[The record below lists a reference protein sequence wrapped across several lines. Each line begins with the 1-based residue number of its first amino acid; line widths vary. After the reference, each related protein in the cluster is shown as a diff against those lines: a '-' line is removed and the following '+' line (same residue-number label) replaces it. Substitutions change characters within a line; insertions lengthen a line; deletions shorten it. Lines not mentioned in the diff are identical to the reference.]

1 MAGLPADGAVWCVR
15 SMAMGGRGAS
25 MGPSRTS
32 KAAMY
37 RKILVP
43 VDGSATAAR
52 GLEEATALARTSGAQ
67 LVLLHVVDA
76 YPLAVE
82 MATADTWQLLMDGLR
97 QQGQALL
104 AQGSAAARAHGVPAV
119 ERLVEF
125 PAGRVSDAILDE
137 ARLSDCDLIVM
148 GTHGRRGFAH
158 MMLGSDAE
166 RVVHESRLP
175 VLLGRHPE
183 APKR

>member
-1 MAGLPADGAVWCVR
+1 
-15 SMAMGGRGAS
+15 
-25 MGPSRTS
+25 
-32 KAAMY
+32 MY
-37 RKILVP
+37 RRILVP

-52 GLEEATALARTSGAQ
+52 GLEEATALARASGAQ
-67 LVLLHVVDA
+67 VVLLHVVDA

-82 MATADTWQLLMDGLR
+82 MATADTWQLVMDGLR

-104 AQGSAAARAHGVPAV
+104 AQASGALRAHGVASV

-125 PAGRVSDAILDE
+125 PAGRVADAILDE
-137 ARLSDCDLIVM
+137 ARRNECDLIVM

-166 RVVHESRLP
+166 RVVHESPLP
-175 VLLGRHPE
+175 VMLVRHPE
-183 APKR
+183 APRR